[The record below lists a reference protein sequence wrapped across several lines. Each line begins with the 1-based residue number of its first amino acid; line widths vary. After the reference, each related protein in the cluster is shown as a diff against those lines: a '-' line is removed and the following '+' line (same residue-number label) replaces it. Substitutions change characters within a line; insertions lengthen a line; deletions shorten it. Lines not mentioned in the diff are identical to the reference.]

1 MRAQDTLRQNLI
13 TATAA
18 SSVVACFV
26 MGAFA
31 NMPVALA
38 PGLGLNAYFA
48 LNVVRAPAVHPMFC
62 HQRACPASRAVSL
75 HFAGACVPMESVS
88 MMSPAGLRLARCRAA
103 MLLHLSSTEKLCL

>member
-1 MRAQDTLRQNLI
+1 MLNALHAQDKLRQNLI

-18 SSVVACFV
+18 SSIVSCFI

-48 LNVVRAPAVHPMFC
+48 YNVVGFHG
-62 HQRACPASRAVSL
+62 S
-75 HFAGACVPMESVS
+75 GSVS
-88 MMSPAGLRLARCRAA
+88 SAA
-103 MLLHLSSTEKLCL
+103 MLTAVP